1 MPKLL
6 VVVVHLFQFNFLLK
20 GNSMIEYIPGLAGV
34 PVTQSAISSID
45 GEKGILAYR
54 GYCIEDLV
62 KNASFEEVSMLL
74 RDGEL
79 PKKNALENFKN
90 VLNQR
95 YEVKRNIR
103 HMMWALP
110 SGGHP
115 MDVLQT
121 AIAAMATF
129 YPDAGAKNPNSAFTQ
144 SALTK
149 IIANMSTL
157 VAAWARISTGYDPIS
172 PGKNMSYA
180 ENFLYMSFGEVPEK
194 DIVELFDACLILHA
208 EHTINA
214 STFSAMVTASTLAN
228 PFASISA
235 AVGTLAGSLHGGANE
250 DVLNMLDEIGEAK
263 NARTYIE
270 NRLKNKQVI
279 WGMGHREYRTKDPR
293 AKILQGMIETYI
305 KKHDVVLS
313 KRFETALEVER
324 ICEELLSSKGVY
336 PNVDFYSGI
345 LYSEI
350 FHVPKAHF
358 TPIFAMARSAGWVAH
373 WHEQVKSNRIFR
385 PTQVYIGS
393 DFRSYP
399 NG

>member
-1 MPKLL
+1 
-6 VVVVHLFQFNFLLK
+6 
-20 GNSMIEYIPGLAGV
+20 MIEYIPGLAGV
-34 PVTQSAISSID
+34 PATESSISSID
-45 GEKGILAYR
+45 GENGILAYR
-54 GYCIEDLV
+54 GYSIEDLA
-62 KNASFEEVSMLL
+62 KNASFEEVAMLL

-79 PKKNALENFKN
+79 PSEKDLEIFRC
-90 VLNQR
+90 VLHKR

-103 HMMWALP
+103 EMMWALP
-110 SGGHP
+110 ASGHP

-129 YPDAGAKNPNSAFTQ
+129 YPDAGAKNPDSAFTQ

-157 VAAWARISTGYDPIS
+157 VAMWARISAGYDPIPPS
-172 PGKNMSYA
+172 KNMPYA
-180 ENFLYMSFGEVPEK
+180 KNFLYMSFGEEPDD
-194 DIVELFDACLILHA
+194 DIVQLFDACLILHA

-250 DVLNMLDEIGEAK
+250 DVLKMLDEIGDAK
-263 NARTYIE
+263 NARGYIE
-270 NRLKNKQVI
+270 NRLKNKEVI
-279 WGMGHREYRTKDPR
+279 WGMGHREYSVKDPR
-293 AKILQGMIETYI
+293 AKILQEMIEAYI
-305 KKHDVVLS
+305 KKSNITLS

-324 ICEELLSSKGVY
+324 VCEELLSTKGVY

-350 FHVPKAHF
+350 FKIPKEHF
-358 TPIFAMARSAGWVAH
+358 TPIFAMARSAGWTAH
-373 WHEQVKSNRIFR
+373 WHEQVGHNRIFR
-385 PTQVYIGS
+385 PTQIYTGS
-393 DFRSYP
+393 DFRDYP
-399 NG
+399 KK

>member
-1 MPKLL
+1 
-6 VVVVHLFQFNFLLK
+6 
-20 GNSMIEYIPGLAGV
+20 MIEYIPGLAGV
-34 PVTQSAISSID
+34 PATESSISSID
-45 GEKGILAYR
+45 GKNGILAYR
-54 GYCIEDLV
+54 GYSIEELA
-62 KNASFEEVSMLL
+62 KNSSFEEVSMLL

-79 PKKNALENFKN
+79 PNETDLEIFQC
-90 VLNQR
+90 VLHKR

-103 HMMWALP
+103 EMMWALP
-110 SGGHP
+110 ANGHP

-129 YPDAGAKNPNSAFTQ
+129 YPGAGAKDPDSAFTQ

-157 VAAWARISTGYDPIS
+157 VAMWARISAGYDPIPPS
-172 PGKNMSYA
+172 KNMSYA
-180 ENFLYMSFGEVPEK
+180 KNFLYMSFGEEPDE
-194 DIVELFDACLILHA
+194 DIVQLFDACLILHA

-250 DVLNMLDEIGEAK
+250 DVLKMLDEIGNKK
-263 NARTYIE
+263 NARRYIE

-279 WGMGHREYRTKDPR
+279 WGMGHREYSVKDPR
-293 AKILQGMIETYI
+293 AKILQEMIEAYI
-305 KKHDVVLS
+305 KKANITLS
-313 KRFETALEVER
+313 ERFETALEVER
-324 ICEELLSSKGVY
+324 VCEELLSSKGVF

-350 FHVPKAHF
+350 FKIPKEHF
-358 TPIFAMARSAGWVAH
+358 TPIFAMARSAGWTAH
-373 WHEQVKSNRIFR
+373 WHEQVAHNRIFR
-385 PTQVYIGS
+385 PTQIYTGS
-393 DFRSYP
+393 DFRAYP
-399 NG
+399 TK

>member
-1 MPKLL
+1 
-6 VVVVHLFQFNFLLK
+6 
-20 GNSMIEYIPGLAGV
+20 MIEYIPGLAGV
-34 PVTQSAISSID
+34 PATESSISSID
-45 GEKGILAYR
+45 GENGVLAYR
-54 GYCIEDLV
+54 GYSIEDLV
-62 KNASFEEVSMLL
+62 KHASFEEVAMLL

-79 PKKNALENFKN
+79 PDKDKFEDFKT
-90 VLNQR
+90 VLHKR

-103 HMMWALP
+103 SMMWALP
-110 SGGHP
+110 ANGHP

-121 AIAAMATF
+121 SIAAMATF
-129 YPDAGAKNPNSAFTQ
+129 YPGAGAQDPNSVYTQ

-149 IIANMSTL
+149 IISNMSTL
-157 VAAWARISTGYDPIS
+157 VAMWARIRSGYDPIPPS
-172 PGKNMSYA
+172 KKMSYA
-180 ENFLYMSFGEVPEK
+180 KNFLYMSFGEEPDD
-194 DIVELFDACLILHA
+194 DIVKLFDACLILHA

-263 NARTYIE
+263 NARGYIE
-270 NRLKNKQVI
+270 GRLKNKQVI
-279 WGMGHREYRTKDPR
+279 WGMGHREYSVKDPR
-293 AKILQGMIETYI
+293 ATILQGMIEAYI
-305 KKHDVVLS
+305 KKANIVLS

-324 ICEELLSSKGVY
+324 VCEELLSSKGVY

-350 FHVPKAHF
+350 FKIPRAHF

-373 WHEQVKSNRIFR
+373 WHEQVGHNRIFR
-385 PTQVYIGS
+385 PTQIYKGA

-399 NG
+399 KK